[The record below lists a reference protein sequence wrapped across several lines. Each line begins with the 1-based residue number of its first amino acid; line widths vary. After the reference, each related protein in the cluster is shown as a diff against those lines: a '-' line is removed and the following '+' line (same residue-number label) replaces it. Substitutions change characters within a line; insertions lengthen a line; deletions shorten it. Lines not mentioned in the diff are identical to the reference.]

1 MFMSHTMDCIR
12 TLCVTFATSLIALSS
27 ATHAVEFN
35 TDVLDTEDKQNI
47 DLSRFSASGYV
58 MPGTYQLIINLNQHD
73 LPEQMVPY
81 LPRDGKPDSSEPCL
95 SKNVVDLFGLKPGIA
110 EKINYWHNN
119 SCADLQALDG
129 VISRTDLS
137 TGILYLIIPQA
148 WLDYTDANWVP
159 PSRWDDGISGI
170 LLDYNLNT
178 LASKAQHA
186 SSINSTSLNGTAGAN
201 LGAWRLRGDYQGNY
215 SNGGQSQ
222 QNFDWSRVYLFR
234 AIRPLAATLTLG
246 ESYFTSDIFN
256 TFRYAGLS
264 LASDERMLPPNLR
277 GYAPEVSGIARTNAK
292 VTVSQQGRLLYQTT
306 VPSGP
311 FRIQDLNNSVSGL
324 LDVRVEEQDGSLQ
337 TFQVN
342 TATIPYLTRP
352 GAIRYKTAFGRPAN
366 IGYNVEGP
374 SFASGEMSWGISN
387 NWSLYSGGIVAGDYN
402 SLSMGIGR
410 DLFVLGALSADV
422 TQSWASQ
429 LPEQSSKHGKSFR
442 LNYAKRFDQ
451 LDSEV
456 TFAGYRFSQRQ
467 FMTMSQYLDA
477 RYRDNNSGN
486 DKEMYTITANKN
498 FSDARVSLYIS
509 YSHQTYWDQQTADN
523 YSISFSHYA
532 DVLGFKDVSFNLSAG
547 RSKNN
552 GANDDTLFLGV
563 SIPLGNQQNI
573 SYSGQQ
579 SQSGYNQNVS
589 YLNNN
594 SNNSNYRLSAGLNN
608 QQQNRAKSQFSGFY
622 TQRSSMAEL
631 SLNGSYAQDSF
642 TSYGLALRG
651 GATITP
657 KGAALHSNNIN
668 GGTRLMVNTDDV
680 AGVPIEGRSLRSNA
694 FGIAVLSDVT
704 SYYRTDTRIDINQL
718 DDDVEARQPVVESA
732 LTDGAIGY
740 RRFGMVKGLKV
751 IVTLRLSDGSYPP
764 FGSNVTN
771 NKGQE
776 LAIVSEEGFAY
787 ISGISAGET
796 LDIAWNG
803 SKQCQI
809 TLPEKI
815 QAQSQLLLPCH
826 PMK

>member
-1 MFMSHTMDCIR
+1 MDCIR
-12 TLCVTFATSLIALSS
+12 TLCVTFATSLIGFSGA
-27 ATHAVEFN
+27 AHTVEFN

-47 DLSRFSASGYV
+47 DLSRFATSGYV
-58 MPGTYQLIINLNQHD
+58 MPGKYQLIINLNQHD
-73 LPEQMVPY
+73 LPEQMVPF

-95 SKNVVDLFGLKPGIA
+95 PANVVALFGLKPGIA
-110 EKINYWHNN
+110 EKVVYWHNN
-119 SCADLQALDG
+119 SCADLNALEG
-129 VISRTDLS
+129 VTTRTDLGA
-137 TGILYLIIPQA
+137 GILYLTIPQA
-148 WLDYTDANWVP
+148 WLEYSDANWVP
-159 PSRWDDGISGI
+159 PSRWDDGIPGL

-178 LASKAQHA
+178 LASKPQHG
-186 SSINSTSLNGTAGAN
+186 SSINSASLNGTAGAN

-215 SNGGQSQ
+215 SNAGNNNSQSR

-234 AIRPLAATLTLG
+234 AVRSLAATLTLG

-324 LDVRVEEQDGSLQ
+324 LDVRVEEQDGSVQ

-366 IGYNVEGP
+366 FGHNVEGP

-387 NWSLYSGGIVAGDYN
+387 SWSLYGGGIVAGDYN
-402 SLSMGIGR
+402 SLSMGVGR
-410 DLFVLGALSADV
+410 DLFALGALSADV
-422 TQSWASQ
+422 TQSWASH
-429 LPEQSSKHGKSFR
+429 LPEQASQHGKSFR
-442 LNYAKRFDQ
+442 LSYAKRFEQ

-467 FMTMSQYLDA
+467 FMTMSQYLDT
-477 RYRDNNSGN
+477 RYRGNNGGN

-498 FSDARVSLYIS
+498 FADARVSLYLS
-509 YSHQTYWDQQTADN
+509 YSHQTYWDQQAADN
-523 YSISFSHYA
+523 YSISLSHYT
-532 DVLGFKDVSFNLSAG
+532 DVLNVKDVSLSLSAG

-552 GANDDTLFLGV
+552 DVNEDTLFLSV
-563 SIPLGNQQNI
+563 SIPLGSQQSI
-573 SYSGQQ
+573 SYSGQH
-579 SQSGYNQNVS
+579 SQNGYNQNIS

-594 SNNSNYRLSAGLNN
+594 GENSNYRVSAGLNN
-608 QQQNRAKSQFSGFY
+608 QQQNGAKSQFSGFY
-622 TQRSSMAEL
+622 TQRSSLAEL
-631 SLNGSYAQDSF
+631 SLNGSYAQDNY

-651 GATITP
+651 GATVTA
-657 KGAALHSNNIN
+657 KGAALHSSNA
-668 GGTRLMVNTDDV
+668 GGSTRLMLNTDDV

-694 FGIAVLSDVT
+694 FGIAVLNDVT

-718 DDDVEARQPVVESA
+718 ADNVEARQPAVESA

-740 RRFGMVKGLKV
+740 RRFGVVKGLKA
-751 IVTLRLSDGSYPP
+751 IATLRRADGSYPP
-764 FGSNVTN
+764 FGSSVSN

-776 LAIVSEEGFAY
+776 LAIVSEDGFAY
-787 ISGISAGET
+787 LSGISAGET

-803 SKQCQI
+803 SKQCQVTI
-809 TLPEKI
+809 PEKI